1 MRNGSIYLI
10 AFICGFVLMSFEIL
24 GSRVL
29 APYFGQSIYVWGALI
44 SVLLAALGV
53 GNYYGGITADRN
65 GGFVIPLFMTA
76 LCAGY
81 FLITPWLS
89 GYICRFITFHISDPR
104 LGVLLAASMIF
115 WLPAF
120 CLGTITPNLV
130 KLLVKDLKLIGRGS
144 GHLLGI
150 STAGNIAGTLLTAF
164 FFIGRYPTG
173 LSIQFLAAPMALCA
187 ALSLYWQ
194 QKTKTHVQREQP
206 NFSKTAVH
214 ALSKNDDAGA
224 TVILGNSAS
233 KHNE

>member
-1 MRNGSIYLI
+1 MRNGSVYLI
-10 AFICGFVLMSFEIL
+10 AFICGFTLMSFEIL

-53 GNYYGGITADRN
+53 GNYYGGIMADRHQ
-65 GGFVIPLFMTA
+65 GFVMPLLMTI

-89 GYICRFITFHISDPR
+89 GYICRFISFHINDPR
-104 LGVLLAASMIF
+104 AGVLLAAGLVF

-120 CLGTITPNLV
+120 CLGAITPNLV
-130 KLLVKDLKLIGRGS
+130 KLLVNDLKRLGRGS

-164 FFIGRYPTG
+164 FFIGRYSTG
-173 LSIQFLAAPMALCA
+173 LSIQLLAVPMLLCI
-187 ALSLYWQ
+187 ALSSYWYN
-194 QKTKTHVQREQP
+194 K
-206 NFSKTAVH
+206 A
-214 ALSKNDDAGA
+214 
-224 TVILGNSAS
+224 
-233 KHNE
+233 